1 MCASRKEAFSFPPVK
16 CTINYFNWTQTRVS
30 WRSISCYVESWA
42 HLLTA
47 YRTRRMWLNA
57 KNCEYHI
64 EKERILFSTHI
75 KAKWIRDQRSIKR
88 SRNFIMK
95 PDIKAKIYI
104 VIASSKLKWGGRRRL
119 FCSLV
124 ARNFCHFRV
133 NIFMWRY
140 EWNLKFEFSLWR
152 KSFIAATYADFCHM
166 RKALSQSFFFPL
178 SLFEVNSDIFP
189 VVEALQPFNEAR
201 RRIVK
206 FNFWAIL
213 GRNVMENNT
222 KVSWG
227 YLEENFWSLTSSD
240 LSFARAQK
248 NVKSFNHM
256 SWDDSSLTC
265 KLIKKP
271 KALLSI
277 TLCGKTN

>member
-1 MCASRKEAFSFPPVK
+1 MSGIWNLNFRCEENRLLLRHTQTFVTCEKLSRKVFFS
-16 CTINYFNWTQTRVS
+16 S
-30 WRSISCYVESWA
+30 
-42 HLLTA
+42 
-47 YRTRRMWLNA
+47 
-57 KNCEYHI
+57 
-64 EKERILFSTHI
+64 
-75 KAKWIRDQRSIKR
+75 
-88 SRNFIMK
+88 
-95 PDIKAKIYI
+95 
-104 VIASSKLKWGGRRRL
+104 
-119 FCSLV
+119 
-124 ARNFCHFRV
+124 
-133 NIFMWRY
+133 
-140 EWNLKFEFSLWR
+140 
-152 KSFIAATYADFCHM
+152 
-166 RKALSQSFFFPL
+166 L

-189 VVEALQPFNEAR
+189 VVEALQPFYEAK